1 MGSIQ
6 YAKERRTHSSPPKKI
21 FIYKIPG
28 PDFFTFGSVPEGILP
43 GSGRF
48 LSAVAVSITDMLAVV
63 LLLLLLLLLL
73 GAL

>member
-1 MGSIQ
+1 MQ
-6 YAKERRTHSSPPKKI
+6 RRGEHTVARQKKYI
-21 FIYKIPG
+21 YIYKIPG
-28 PDFFTFGSVPEGILP
+28 SDFFTFGSVPDGILP

-48 LSAVAVSITDMLAVV
+48 LSAVAVSIIDVPAVV